1 MCLSV
6 HFELVGP
13 EVMDAWLPSCA
24 QTVTAMGTD
33 QPGRCIQYYEIEV
46 LRLLYRLLPFPG
58 MQKRNI
64 LHVCADTF
72 IRRVHGLQQDPEPAT
87 ATVQSNMPP
96 VHP

>member
-13 EVMDAWLPSCA
+13 EVMDSWLPSCA
-24 QTVTAMGTD
+24 QTVTAMGTA
-33 QPGRCIQYYEIEV
+33 QPGRCIQNYEVEV
-46 LRLLYRLLPFPG
+46 LHLLYRLLPFPG
-58 MQKRNI
+58 VQKQNM
-64 LHVCADTF
+64 LYAETL
-72 IRRVHGLQQDPEPAT
+72 IRRMPRLQQDPEPSA